1 MCHECRAFESNG
13 PACPSRRSGE
23 RSEAKLL
30 TLAAAL
36 RIAAMAGSRRLP
48 MGALQSEHAHA
59 KPILRLASRRVKTAA
74 FTAKTFPSG
83 TFHHN
88 FFPGVEAD
96 NKRLMMGPLW
106 NGYMARRGNEKPFL
120 STSDQGITEIF
131 SGS

>member
-74 FTAKTFPSG
+74 FTAKTF
-83 TFHHN
+83 
-88 FFPGVEAD
+88 
-96 NKRLMMGPLW
+96 
-106 NGYMARRGNEKPFL
+106 
-120 STSDQGITEIF
+120 IF
-131 SGS
+131 SSEGGQYDHADANQGRYYANNLN